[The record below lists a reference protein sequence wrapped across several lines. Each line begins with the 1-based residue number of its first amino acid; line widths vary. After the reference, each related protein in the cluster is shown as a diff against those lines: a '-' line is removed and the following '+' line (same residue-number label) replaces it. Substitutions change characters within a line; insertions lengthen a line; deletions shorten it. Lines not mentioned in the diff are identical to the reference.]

1 MSNLWVEIE
10 ALVLD
15 GVPLDA
21 VQGRRLA
28 QLTEIALARLLD
40 QRGTVT
46 RLASLPEKD
55 GKQGEQSQS
64 ARPANMRV
72 PAGANEARWAEELAL
87 ILYRAV
93 DRTY

>member
-10 ALVLD
+10 TLVLD

-21 VQGRRLA
+21 VQGRRVA

-40 QRGTVT
+40 QRGTAT
-46 RLASLPEKD
+46 RLISREGNKEANERKD
-55 GKQGEQSQS
+55 
-64 ARPANMRV
+64 ARPANMHV
-72 PAGANEARWAEELAL
+72 PVGASEARWAEELAL

-93 DRTY
+93 DRTF